1 MKKEK
6 EKRNTD
12 SRGEKGHFLQY
23 EHEGCHLS
31 FHALAA
37 KCHLICEAFRS
48 LALFHTSKNTH

>member
-1 MKKEK
+1 MKKK
-6 EKRNTD
+6 KRNTD
-12 SRGEKGHFLQY
+12 SQGGKGNFLQY

-48 LALFHTSKNTH
+48 LALFHTSKNTY